1 MLAGEQASDHCFLK
15 VNPMFIKPTKV
26 ALVCAGIFATISTA
40 QAQTNSEFNPVVV
53 SASRSEQ
60 SLSDS
65 MLSVSVISKA
75 DIEKTQSGDIL
86 NILNSEPGV
95 EVSRTGSL
103 GSTTSVYL
111 RGSNSSHALILIDGV
126 PFSGE
131 SASGSASS
139 IELIPVNQIERIEI
153 VRGNASALYGS
164 GAMGG
169 VINLITSKG
178 SGTPKPS
185 FAITYGT
192 KDSKSALAAYS
203 GSVGETSFSLSASN
217 QLTDGFNAINSA
229 SFANVNQGPN
239 GHRNNSLRLNL
250 SQKLSGGDSIGLNH
264 LIADTWTSLDGTS
277 SNKDD
282 DITDRNLASSSF
294 FYNKLINQN
303 WSSKITYSESKTKS
317 QTYYRQWYAGSPSLS
332 DSNGWDQ
339 HKKISWF
346 NLYEISKNNAL
357 NFGFDSHKLAGF
369 SHVSWNSPDAN
380 YDREINSFYVGHNG
394 SYDRISTQINIRNDN
409 IKSNDSKNSYLIG
422 LGYALSS
429 SWKLTASKSTA
440 FNAPTGGQLADAS
453 QGGNSN
459 LKPETSDSHEAGL
472 QYSDSKNILKFVYF
486 NSQYENLIV
495 PGTTRITPCPFSNCG
510 NALVNAQNASNRG
523 VEFSAKSIFKFGVVR
538 VSYTHQDPMND
549 TLGRM
554 LQNRSK
560 EFGAI
565 EYSSSPDF
573 IEWGVKMAASGYRYT
588 PDAYSGANT
597 KTSGYAVYSGYVM
610 YKLDKDWSLRGSVEN
625 LTDKNYYHVHG
636 YNAAP
641 QMFFLGLRY
650 QPK

>member
-1 MLAGEQASDHCFLK
+1 MFTRSTSIALA
-15 VNPMFIKPTKV
+15 
-26 ALVCAGIFATISTA
+26 CAGIFTTISAA
-40 QAQTNSEFNPVVV
+40 QAQPNSEFNPVVV

-60 SLSDS
+60 LLSESL
-65 MLSVSVISKA
+65 LSVSVISKS

-86 NILNSEPGV
+86 NILNSQPGL

-103 GSTTSVYL
+103 GSATSVYL
-111 RGSNSSHALILIDGV
+111 RGSNSSHALILIDGI

-139 IELIPVNQIERIEI
+139 VELIPVNQIEKIEI

-185 FAITYGT
+185 FAITYGS
-192 KDSKSALAAYS
+192 KDSKSVVAAYS
-203 GSVGETSFSLSASN
+203 GEVGDTSFSLSAAN
-217 QLTDGFNAINSA
+217 QITDGFNAINPA
-229 SFANVNQGPN
+229 SFANVNQAPN
-239 GHRNNSLRLNL
+239 GHRNNSLRINL
-250 SQKLSGGDSIGLNH
+250 SQKLGGGDFIGVNH
-264 LIADTWTSLDGTS
+264 LVSDTWTSLDGTS

-282 DITDRNLASSSF
+282 DISDRNLASSSF

-303 WSSKITYSESKTKS
+303 WSSKLSYSESKTKS
-317 QTYYRQWYAGSPSLS
+317 QTYYRQWYLGSPSLS
-332 DSNGWDQ
+332 DSSGWDQ
-339 HKKISWF
+339 HKKLSWL
-346 NLYEISKNNAL
+346 NLYELSKNSSM
-357 NFGFDSHKLAGF
+357 NFGIDTHKLAGY

-380 YDREINSFYVGHNG
+380 YKRNINSFFAGYNG
-394 SYDRISTQINIRNDN
+394 IYNQISTQVNIRHDR
-409 IKSNDSKNSYLIG
+409 IKGSDSESTYLVG
-422 LGYALSS
+422 LGYALNTA
-429 SWKLTASKSTA
+429 WKLTASKSTA

-453 QGGNSN
+453 QGGNSS
-459 LKPETSDSHEAGL
+459 LKPETSDSYEAGL
-472 QYSDSKNILKFVYF
+472 QYSNSKNIYKVVYF
-486 NSQYENLIV
+486 DSRYENLIV
-495 PGTTRITPCPFSNCG
+495 PGTTPITPCPFSNCG
-510 NALVNAQNASNRG
+510 NALVNAQNASNKG
-523 VEFSAKSIFKFGVVR
+523 VELSSKSILSFGVVK
-538 VSYTHQDPMND
+538 VSYTHQNPMND

-560 EFGAI
+560 DFGAI
-565 EYSSSPDF
+565 EYSSSPA
-573 IEWGVKMAASGYRYT
+573 ILEWGVKVAASSYRYT

-610 YKLDKDWSLRGSVEN
+610 HKLDKDWSLKGSVEN
-625 LTDKNYYHVHG
+625 LTDKNYYHVYG

-641 QMFFLGLRY
+641 QMFFLSLRY